1 MARVHSTAMATDLSS
16 WGAALTEDDLAAMP
30 EDGHR
35 YELID
40 GILIVSPSPTVTHQ
54 LCVGALFALLRA
66 ACPPQLLVFV
76 APLDVRLSRSTV
88 VIPDVLVAR
97 RSDLTAARLEAAP
110 ALVVEVQSPS
120 TRLIDLGTK
129 RLAFEAAGVPAYWL
143 VDPSVPSLTVLHLAD
158 GRYVE
163 HAVVTG
169 DDEYAA
175 TVPFP
180 VTVVP
185 AHLLDG

>member
-1 MARVHSTAMATDLSS
+1 MATGLS
-16 WGAALTEDDLAAMP
+16 WGEPLTEDDLATMP

-40 GILIVSPSPTVTHQ
+40 GVLIVSPSPQLDHQRCVLSLTVLLH
-54 LCVGALFALLRA
+54 GARQ
-66 ACPPQLLVFV
+66 PEHEVIV
-76 APLDVRLSRSTV
+76 APFDVRLSRITV

-97 RSDLTAARLEAAP
+97 KADLTPARLETAP
-110 ALVVEVQSPS
+110 LLAVEVLSPS

-143 VDPSVPSLTVLHLAD
+143 VDPKVPSLTVLHLEH

-169 DDEYAA
+169 DEPYAA
-175 TVPFP
+175 TFPFP

-185 AHLLDG
+185 SRLLES